1 MVCSKTLSFQF
12 KLILS
17 SAYSLKNSFSSFE
30 SKVIQRLQPELDPL
44 TQCSRRLQSL
54 KKKDFSLQTQKCVV
68 LQKEIVL
75 SVLRQ
80 LMRNTGGH

>member
-1 MVCSKTLSFQF
+1 M
-12 KLILS
+12 
-17 SAYSLKNSFSSFE
+17 FE
-30 SKVIQRLQPELDPL
+30 ATTVV
-44 TQCSRRLQSL
+44 
-54 KKKDFSLQTQKCVV
+54 KKIDKKIDFSLQTQKCVV

>member
-1 MVCSKTLSFQF
+1 M
-12 KLILS
+12 
-17 SAYSLKNSFSSFE
+17 
-30 SKVIQRLQPELDPL
+30 IQRKPELDPL

-54 KKKDFSLQTQKCVV
+54 KKIDFSLQTQKCVV